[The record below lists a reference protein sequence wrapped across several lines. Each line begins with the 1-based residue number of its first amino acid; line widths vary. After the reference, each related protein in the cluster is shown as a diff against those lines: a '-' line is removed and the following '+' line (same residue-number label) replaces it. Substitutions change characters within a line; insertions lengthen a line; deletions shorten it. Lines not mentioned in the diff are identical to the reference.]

1 MLRTNNSVHTKSQG
15 SQLSI
20 KQITKLKSHYCKM
33 VCFLIWTFLTSLY
46 PSEHVFC
53 ANFGWSWA
61 SGSVFLK
68 IFEEF
73 SLFSYC
79 ILLRKGKALHSSIL
93 TPFYP
98 MKICTK
104 FCRKN
109 AKSLRRWQQQRR
121 RRRRTTD
128 KLKKLFQAIQYTFP
142 LYCSVHT
149 HYPEVSLSCLLWKC
163 SYFLS
168 KVNNDN

>member
-15 SQLSI
+15 SQPSI
-20 KQITKLKSHYCKM
+20 KQITKLKSHYCKR

-46 PSEHVFC
+46 PREHVLC
-53 ANFGWSWA
+53 AYFGWSWA

-73 SLFSYC
+73 SLFSYY

-104 FCRKN
+104 FCWKN
-109 AKSLRRWQQQRR
+109 AKCLRRWQQQRR
-121 RRRRTTD
+121 RRRTTD
-128 KLKKLFQAIQYTFP
+128 KLKKHFLAIWYKFP
-142 LYCSVHT
+142 SYCSVW
-149 HYPEVSLSCLLWKC
+149 YCNMIMMYELI
-163 SYFLS
+163 
-168 KVNNDN
+168 

>member
-15 SQLSI
+15 SQPSI
-20 KQITKLKSHYCKM
+20 KQITKLKSHYCKR
-33 VCFLIWTFLTSLY
+33 VSFLTSLY
-46 PSEHVFC
+46 PSEHVLC
-53 ANFGWSWA
+53 AYFVWSWA

-73 SLFSYC
+73 SLFSYY

-98 MKICTK
+98 MKICAK
-104 FCRKN
+104 FCWKN

-142 LYCSVHT
+142 LYCSVW
-149 HYPEVSLSCLLWKC
+149 YC
-163 SYFLS
+163 SMIL
-168 KVNNDN
+168 N